1 MRLGGCGIGWLLV
14 VGCWPRSFRWR
25 VGCWLGWAA
34 LDLSRVFLWTLRR
47 TESKPVAVDQ
57 AKNRVEQLDAQ
68 PEQKMQMM
76 SQKEYIYTME
86 TNHDN
91 LRRAWDA
98 GERVQALKIAIQV
111 WRLAFARFFARALIR
126 LHF

>member
-1 MRLGGCGIGWLLV
+1 MRL
-14 VGCWPRSFRWR
+14 S
-25 VGCWLGWAA
+25 
-34 LDLSRVFLWTLRR
+34 
-47 TESKPVAVDQ
+47 ENKPVQVDQ

-86 TNHDN
+86 TNHEN

-111 WRLAFARFFARALIR
+111 CTHFEVIQTENDLFMHTSFPFDELRAPSC
-126 LHF
+126 